1 MLTKTAC
8 CGWLICTTR
17 LFELEF
23 IFVSDMYM
31 LFIFSAFIGKKEDK
45 KTKEVGSLVEYVP
58 VVVCVSLSVG
68 W

>member
-1 MLTKTAC
+1 M
-8 CGWLICTTR
+8 
-17 LFELEF
+17 
-23 IFVSDMYM
+23 SDMYM

-68 W
+68 R

>member
-17 LFELEF
+17 LF